1 MKIATNG
8 IIINESGQV
17 LLIQRDDSRTFAPP
31 GGSVDVGELPTDN
44 IAREVR
50 EETGLIVMPVRLV
63 GVYFAPAKPEGMLNF
78 VFRCI
83 QRGGEIATSEES
95 PQVDFF
101 WPKPLPQPMLALHR
115 ERLEHGLTHAGGPPY
130 WGIHRQTLR
139 FRLMSSWLKWVVYP
153 RMNRKQEQMGGPS
166 FVPPPQWQ
174 VTAVTIIQNE
184 NGEILWLKNG
194 NSWHLPGGASQRL
207 EAPWATAVRHT
218 RQQINQATQLTNL
231 TSVTVHPERPQL
243 TMAFTAQAGQTTT
256 SATDAASAL
265 SASVNGAAW
274 FAPGDEPETS
284 HPHHRQLVAEARD
297 GGETAVFHLE
307 AANW

>member
-8 IIINESGQV
+8 IVINESGQV

-44 IAREVR
+44 VAREVR

-63 GVYFAPAKPEGMLNF
+63 GVYFAPVKPEGMLNF

-115 ERLEHGLTHAGGPPY
+115 ERLERGLTHAGGPPY
-130 WGIHRQTLR
+130 WGSHRSTLR
-139 FRLMSSWLKWVVYP
+139 LRLVSAWLKWVVYP
-153 RMNRKQEQMGGPS
+153 RMNRQRKQAGEPAY
-166 FVPPPQWQ
+166 VPPPQWQ
-174 VTAVTIIQNE
+174 VTAVSIIHNDNGDVLWHK
-184 NGEILWLKNG
+184 NGE
-194 NSWHLPGGASQRL
+194 SWQLPGGVGHTI
-207 EAPWATAVRHT
+207 EAPWETAVRHA
-218 RQQINQATQLTNL
+218 RQQINQTIQLTNL
-231 TSVTVHPERPQL
+231 SGITIHPQKPRL
-243 TMAFTAQAGQTTT
+243 ILAFTADKLKTAVAHST
-256 SATDAASAL
+256 
-265 SASVNGAAW
+265 W
-274 FAPGDEPETS
+274 FAPGKEPEAS
-284 HPHHRQLVAEARD
+284 LPQHKQLVMDARE

-307 AANW
+307 ATE